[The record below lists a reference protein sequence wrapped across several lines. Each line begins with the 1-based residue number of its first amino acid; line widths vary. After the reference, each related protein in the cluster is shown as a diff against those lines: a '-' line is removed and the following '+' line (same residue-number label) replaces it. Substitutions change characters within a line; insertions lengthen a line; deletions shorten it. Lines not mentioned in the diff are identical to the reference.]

1 MNLEGV
7 LHELH
12 HQLVSRGFAEPAHG
26 SAYVEAEDDIS
37 PRCVKPIETF
47 RNWILS
53 TPEALSILRA
63 MGEWS
68 LPTK

>member
-1 MNLEGV
+1 MNLEGT
-7 LHELH
+7 LQELR
-12 HQLVSRGFAEPAHG
+12 HQLVCRGFAEPAHG
-26 SAYVEAEDDIS
+26 SAYVEAEQDIS
-37 PRCVKPIETF
+37 PRCTKPIETF

-68 LPTK
+68 LPAR